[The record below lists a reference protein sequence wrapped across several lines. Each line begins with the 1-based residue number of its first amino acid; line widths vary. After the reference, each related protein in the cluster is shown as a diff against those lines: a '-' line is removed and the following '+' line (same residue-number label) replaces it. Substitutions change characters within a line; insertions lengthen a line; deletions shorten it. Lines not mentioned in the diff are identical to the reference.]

1 MEDRRRRF
9 TKEFKISVLRELK
22 EGKTAAQVS
31 REHALHPAMV
41 RKWKQEY
48 GDNPETAFGGKGK
61 ASSSEAKVA
70 ERERLIGQLY
80 TENAFLKKALSAL
93 EERLADLR
101 KR

>member
-9 TKEFKISVLRELK
+9 TKEFKVSVLRELK

-48 GDNPETAFGGKGK
+48 KDNPETAFSGHGN
-61 ASSSEAKVA
+61 ACSSEAKVA
-70 ERERLIGQLY
+70 EREQLIGQLY
-80 TENAFLKKALSAL
+80 AENAFLKKALSAL
-93 EERLADLR
+93 ER
-101 KR
+101 KLDEIRGR